1 MSGTWAD
8 HIARVNGY
16 IDADKAAKAARR
28 TNAQA
33 ARAAAMPSPGAMP
46 SMPDMPSAPMASG
59 GANDAMGMQ
68 AGAAS
73 QGGWG
78 GSFPNAQTIASA
90 MDINPTAARLGITAL
105 GLLNPA
111 LGVGIGAINGIGNIA
126 NTANNVGMLN
136 GLGVNPGF
144 GSTVGGLLGFNGLAG
159 TPTSALNAAMA
170 NQYSGF
176 ANLSTP
182 QFAGDLKNGIDDQAG
197 GFGSFGGWG
206 EIAAAMDAANA
217 AAMAGGTASNPAG
230 GVAQGEDGPMTNSDI
245 SSEQLFQKGGYTGAG
260 EDGIVQP
267 WKRAGI
273 VHEGEY
279 VIPAHVVR
287 KMMGRGMLG

>member
-33 ARAAAMPSPGAMP
+33 ARAAAMPSPGAMQ
-46 SMPDMPSAPMASG
+46 SMPDMPSAPMGSG
-59 GANDAMGMQ
+59 GDNGAMGM
-68 AGAAS
+68 AGATS

-90 MDINPTAARLGITAL
+90 LDINPTAARLGITAL
-105 GLLNPA
+105 GLLNPVV
-111 LGVGIGAINGIGNIA
+111 GVGIGAINGIGNIA
-126 NTANNVGMLN
+126 NTASNVGMLN

-144 GSTVGGLLGFNGLAG
+144 GSTLGGLLGFNGLAG

-182 QFAGDLKNGIDDQAG
+182 QFAGDFNDPMA
-197 GFGSFGGWG
+197 GWG
-206 EIAAAMDAANA
+206 GYADIAAQMDAANA
-217 AAMAGGTASNPAG
+217 AAMAGGPASNPSG
-230 GVAQGEDGPMTNSDI
+230 GFGDLGDI
-245 SSEQLFQKGGYTGAG
+245 SAEQLGSFKKGGYTGAG
-260 EDGIVQP
+260 RDGVVQP
-267 WKRAGI
+267 DRPAGI

-279 VIPAHVVR
+279 VIPAHMVR